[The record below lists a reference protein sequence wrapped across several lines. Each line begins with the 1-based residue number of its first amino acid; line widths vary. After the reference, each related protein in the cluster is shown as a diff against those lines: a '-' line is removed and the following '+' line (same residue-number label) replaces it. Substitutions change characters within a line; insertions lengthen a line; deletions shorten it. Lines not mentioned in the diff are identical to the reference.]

1 MYCKVCCRYL
11 CNDCVSKHLSDKS
24 QKHNDDS
31 ITKWKPTLNCPKHS
45 SNIIENHCEQCD
57 SPICATCA
65 SSKQHKGHTFVMI
78 LENPEKKKD
87 VIKKDLTE
95 LESSLYPKFQ
105 KIASNIQV
113 QKANLNKNAKQLL
126 KAISK
131 HGEDLH
137 RKIDTIIKKLKA
149 DLDEMNSKHLA
160 VLNKQEDEITRRISE
175 ISESIANLKK
185 IKSEEFNVTSF
196 KSRNAEF
203 REMPFDQNVSLPM
216 FIPNRISKK
225 QLYSLFGSLSDHT
238 TKDAGAQASGQV
250 RLQKDEPRIIA
261 EVRTKY
267 KGDNELRSISCQD
280 DGDFWTCGNDNIMRL
295 YNLQGEMMKSIQ
307 TTSGKMPFAIV
318 ITRSGNLA
326 YTDKND
332 RTVNIVKK
340 TLIETVIRLRGWRP
354 LDLCSSSSDDL
365 LVIMESDDCVNWEEE
380 G

>member
-78 LENPEKKKD
+78 LENPEKKKE

-160 VLNKQEDEITRRISE
+160 VLNKTR
-175 ISESIANLKK
+175 KT
-185 IKSEEFNVTSF
+185 KSQD
-196 KSRNAEF
+196 EF
-203 REMPFDQNVSLPM
+203 RKSV
-216 FIPNRISKK
+216 K
-225 QLYSLFGSLSDHT
+225 
-238 TKDAGAQASGQV
+238 A
-250 RLQKDEPRIIA
+250 LQI
-261 EVRTKY
+261 
-267 KGDNELRSISCQD
+267 
-280 DGDFWTCGNDNIMRL
+280 
-295 YNLQGEMMKSIQ
+295 
-307 TTSGKMPFAIV
+307 
-318 ITRSGNLA
+318 
-326 YTDKND
+326 
-332 RTVNIVKK
+332 
-340 TLIETVIRLRGWRP
+340 
-354 LDLCSSSSDDL
+354 
-365 LVIMESDDCVNWEEE
+365 
-380 G
+380 